1 MRVVRVPMAELAGE
15 MSGVGEPAGAPSWGR
30 PRREL
35 NARWKEALRRF
46 RRRSQTRAKV
56 TRRIRARTEHT
67 AMAALPCPV
76 RLLPDVVDAAGDAG
90 LSVVAGG
97 ADVGFEATTAGVDF
111 ACVVVVMVR
120 GVGLADTGDA
130 TPGCRPWVAWGTC
143 IMVAEQTVDVPA
155 SVRQL
160 KFGGGGP
167 GSSME

>member
-1 MRVVRVPMAELAGE
+1 MPMAELVGE

-56 TRRIRARTEHT
+56 TRRIRARTEHI
-67 AMAALPCPV
+67 AMAAFPCPV
-76 RLLPDVVDAAGDAG
+76 RLLPDVVDAAGGTG

-97 ADVGFEATTAGVDF
+97 ADVGCEVTTAGVGV
-111 ACVVVVMVR
+111 ACVVVMVR
-120 GVGLADTGDA
+120 GVVLADIGDA
-130 TPGCRPWVAWGTC
+130 TPGCRPWVACGTC
-143 IMVAEQTVDVPA
+143 IMVAEQTLEV
-155 SVRQL
+155 SVSVGQL
-160 KFGGGGP
+160 KLGGGGP